1 MKVLPPSAMPPK
13 ADLIPASLWMIPYA
27 DLMSNLM
34 ILFLALFAY
43 SYANR
48 SPEYEQALAKIEQ
61 ELAADQD
68 QGVKDARLREA
79 EIAFDIQEA
88 MKGLALQDFGLRV
101 TSRYIHLT
109 LPNPVIFRT
118 GSATLSAKAKSVL
131 DPLALIFARVKNP
144 ILVRGHTD
152 NIPISRGP
160 YGTNWELSAARSFS
174 VIHYL
179 INRRRL
185 DPARFIA
192 RGYGEHR
199 PVAKNDTLEGRRR
212 NRRIEIS
219 LIREVGKTP

>member
-1 MKVLPPSAMPPK
+1 MNALPPSAMPPK
-13 ADLIPASLWMIPYA
+13 ADLLPTSLWMIPYA
-27 DLMSNLM
+27 DLLSNMM
-34 ILFLALFAY
+34 ILFLALFAF
-43 SYANR
+43 SYDR
-48 SPEYEQALAKIEQ
+48 PSPGFEKAVAKIEQ
-61 ELAADQD
+61 EFAADGQ
-68 QGVKDARLREA
+68 QAVKDARLREA

-88 MKGLALQDFGLRV
+88 MEGLALQDFGLKV

-118 GSATLSAKAKSVL
+118 GSATLSPKAKEIL
-131 DPLALIFARVKNP
+131 DPLALIFARVPNP

-152 NIPISRGP
+152 NVPISRGP

-185 DPARFIA
+185 KPARFIV

-219 LIREVGKTP
+219 IIRQVEETP